1 MDERLQK
8 LKEAIARCEV
18 AALRLARREA
28 TLREAAR
35 ETVMAMPAA
44 DREAL
49 VAYLKS
55 L

>member
-35 ETVMAMPAA
+35 ETVDELDRLLKAA
-44 DREAL
+44 SDG
-49 VAYLKS
+49 
-55 L
+55 

>member
-35 ETVMAMPAA
+35 ETVDKLDRLLKAA
-44 DREAL
+44 SDG
-49 VAYLKS
+49 
-55 L
+55 